1 MGWCENI
8 CCVCNNKKNKLGKLK
23 TQLCFKIKKNLFNPS
38 NFHFIQKKKYI
49 YREVI
54 IIVSFTFPCQ
64 VRLMPREWKYYASL
78 SDARILVQNGD
89 FKFCEQRA
97 NLIFDESIQTK

>member
-1 MGWCENI
+1 
-8 CCVCNNKKNKLGKLK
+8 
-23 TQLCFKIKKNLFNPS
+23 
-38 NFHFIQKKKYI
+38 
-49 YREVI
+49 
-54 IIVSFTFPCQ
+54 
-64 VRLMPREWKYYASL
+64 MPREWKYYASL